1 MRITRSRIATFV
13 LFTFIA
19 QMLFGCSDF
28 ITSDPNVTLTPGLPT
43 PELVNI
49 EPQNPDYAFAQAT
62 MEAGQSQL
70 LDLSLKATQVSMDMA
85 QAADAAAQL
94 TQEYSQRQ
102 KTELDYQSTLIS
114 QNIAM
119 AAATQE
125 FLTGQTQIALDAAA
139 AAQSIA
145 DAATQ
150 SAYLVNV
157 TQTAHA
163 QEIVNVQVQQTAQ
176 AVAALTA
183 YPLTATPYA
192 VTQAALLMQQYDREQ
207 QSFEE
212 KIVAPLIP
220 VFVILDILL
229 IMLGLFLAFRRF
241 MLIPWSYRPRI
252 SRLKVNHNPLTLID
266 GLIVDHDPRL
276 HRRIPSE
283 LAPDHLTKQ
292 TVENGEYGTQ
302 QE

>member
-1 MRITRSRIATFV
+1 M
-13 LFTFIA
+13 A
-19 QMLFGCSDF
+19 QMLFGC
-28 ITSDPNVTLTPGLPT
+28 TSIINNPQYTLTPGLAT
-43 PELVNI
+43 PEPVNI

-70 LDLSLKATQVSMDMA
+70 LDLSRKATQVSMEMA
-85 QAADAAAQL
+85 QAADAAALL
-94 TQEYSQRQ
+94 TQEYNQRQ
-102 KTELDYQSTLIS
+102 KMELDNQSTMIS
-114 QNIAM
+114 QNITM

-125 FLTGQTQIALDAAA
+125 FITGQTQIALDAVA
-139 AAQSIA
+139 AAQRNA

-163 QEIVNVQVQQTAQ
+163 QEIVNAQVQQTAQ

-183 YPLTATPYA
+183 YPLTATPFA

-212 KIVAPLIP
+212 QVIAPLIP
-220 VFVILDILL
+220 VLVILDILL
-229 IMLGLFLAFRRF
+229 IMLGFFLAFRRF
-241 MLIPWSYRPRI
+241 MLVPWSYRPRI
-252 SRLKVNHNPLTLID
+252 TRLRVNSNPLILID
-266 GLIVDHDPRL
+266 GAIVDHEPRL
-276 HRRIPSE
+276 RRRIPSE
-283 LAPDHLTKQ
+283 LAPANPTRQ
-292 TVENGEYGTQ
+292 TGENGEYGSR